1 MWDLLFK
8 FIDGDTKYRR
18 IKSQTTKPTS
28 NVLTL
33 VNNHLRKIEQLELFL
48 QNFRKSHSV
57 LTASKIIHS

>member
-8 FIDGDTKYRR
+8 FIDGDTKYKR
-18 IKSQTTKPTS
+18 IKNQTTKPITS

-48 QNFRKSHSV
+48 QNFRKSHSI
-57 LTASKIIHS
+57 K